1 VPHLGEPNGNP
12 SWRDTVGAEQRRS
25 VVQHL
30 VSWLQ
35 ISISGVLAV

>member
-1 VPHLGEPNGNP
+1 MEATSVPHIGEANGNP

-30 VSWLQ
+30 VS
-35 ISISGVLAV
+35 